1 MSLHE
6 QIAYKISIFLDN
18 IYYKYL
24 KKLYNDSMSN
34 IYNYSKFHI
43 VKPEYFIY
51 LQYYFV
57 YTFLYYITY
66 NKPLLYSISL
76 HLTHICGLVHESLI
90 TKYNYAPKNNTI
102 FLKDTNYLLLM
113 YLFFFKILFLN
124 KELYIKLFLLSFVY
138 SFYFVYSVNYI
149 YKKRL
154 TCIENKEELNHYL
167 KILIITPNK
176 EMIKNIIKKTRFFT
190 YSNFLIFINV
200 LLFITL

>member
-6 QIAYKISIFLDN
+6 QIAYNISIFLDN

-57 YTFLYYITY
+57 YTFFYYITY
-66 NKPLLYSISL
+66 NKPLLYSTSL
-76 HLTHICGLVHESLI
+76 HLTHISGLIYENLI
-90 TKYNYAPKNNTI
+90 TKYNYTPKNNTM

-124 KELYIKLFLLSFVY
+124 KELYIKLFLLNCIY

-154 TCIENKEELNHYL
+154 TCIENNEELNHYL